1 MTNDFEMMTDP
12 EMNHFEAD
20 NSGTGAFEAK
30 SRAKFRKGFP
40 SVDMLTSISD
50 HSDESENPTQNRL
63 AAFRSA
69 LVRTG
74 ELDSLPDPVS
84 LIEGVL
90 FKDSLAWLYGK
101 PGSGKSLVALDMA
114 GCIAGGIPWNLREAT
129 RGTVLYLV
137 AEGTAGMKRRVRAWE
152 HATRVPMDGVEFLP
166 VAVQLLN
173 GVDLAALVLLVEE
186 LSPSLIV
193 VDTQARCTIGANEND
208 NGEMGKVVE
217 AADRLREA
225 SGACVLMIHHSGR
238 NGENLRGASAFD
250 GAAASVL
257 KVTQNDGYVEVHCE
271 KQKDAQDF
279 ETVFL
284 KMTPV
289 LESVVLTNRMADPTT
304 GSELSKNE
312 KKVLETMRDS
322 FPSSL
327 ASRKQIQ
334 EASDIAV
341 SSLYKAVGRLE
352 TKGYLRQEGTEK
364 MPRWVLTGT
373 GRAAVPPE
381 ERFSP
386 PNEN

>member
-1 MTNDFEMMTDP
+1 MGAAVTDFETNSINKFHKNFP
-12 EMNHFEAD
+12 PMNVV
-20 NSGTGAFEAK
+20 SGAGA
-30 SRAKFRKGFP
+30 
-40 SVDMLTSISD
+40 ISTVNGM
-50 HSDESENPTQNRL
+50 ENPTQARL
-63 AAFRSA
+63 TAFRSA

-74 ELDSLPDPVS
+74 ELDNLADPVP

-101 PGSGKSLVALDMA
+101 PGSGKSLVALDIS
-114 GCIAGGIPWNLREAT
+114 GCVAGGLPWNLREST

-137 AEGTAGMKRRVRAWE
+137 AEGTAGMRRRVRAWE
-152 HATRVPMDGVEFLP
+152 HNTRIPMDGVTFLP
-166 VAVQLLN
+166 TAVQLLH
-173 GVDLAALVLLVEE
+173 GTDMGALVLLVKE

-250 GAAASVL
+250 GAATSVL

-271 KQKDAQDF
+271 KQKDARDF
-279 ETVFL
+279 DTVFL
-284 KMTPV
+284 KMAPA
-289 LESVVLTNRMADPTT
+289 LESVVLVNRLADPAT
-304 GSELSKNE
+304 SADLSKNE

-327 ASRKQIQ
+327 ATRRQIQ
-334 EASDIAV
+334 EASELPV
-341 SSLYKAVGRLE
+341 SSVYALVGRLE
-352 TKGYLRQEGTEK
+352 TKGYLRQDGTEK
-364 MPRWVLTGT
+364 LPRWGLTSG
-373 GRAAVPPE
+373 GRAAIPPG
-381 ERFSP
+381 ERFSKP
-386 PNEN
+386 DENGV